1 MQIVQGFKA
10 IECTDVYSYL
20 TDTYTVGKQLG
31 ILKRM
36 AVERTVKLKK
46 RGECTVSK
54 KSKKA
59 LKPQQYKAIALMVYK
74 DVNGLTN
81 EDIAKEVGV
90 NPSTLYE
97 WKKREDFNAEL
108 LAQAE
113 EVQRSFLADT
123 YTQLRVIINS
133 KKVNAG
139 NKLKAI
145 ELVLKNQGRLKEVQE
160 TTVKADDKDINTLLK
175 ELNTL

>member
-1 MQIVQGFKA
+1 M
-10 IECTDVYSYL
+10 
-20 TDTYTVGKQLG
+20 
-31 ILKRM
+31 R
-36 AVERTVKLKK
+36 
-46 RGECTVSK
+46 
-54 KSKKA
+54 KSKKV
-59 LKPQQYKAIALMVYK
+59 LKPEQYKAIALMVYK

-81 EDIAKEVGV
+81 EMIAKEVGV

-97 WKKREDFNAEL
+97 WKKGEAFNNEL
-108 LAQAE
+108 LKQSE

-133 KKVNAG
+133 PNVKPA

-160 TTVKADDKDINTLLK
+160 VTQTTDEKSLQDILS
-175 ELNTL
+175 ELQAIK